1 MDKKE
6 QLEQKKNEFKEML
19 RNRNVRFN
27 LPGETKDDLI
37 KRIIKIVPTKTS
49 IYRTSRGLGDVCD
62 NAKEAAKA
70 EAYSYIFGQ
79 LKIIFAEPNLTQESY
94 KIWFEDTCKELTK
107 RFNNKIN
114 TSCAEKTTRYLTL
127 GHAQKWIS
135 MAMKYFYCLDLVDFN
150 YDYCYC
156 PIDNIIKERA
166 LEIQSE
172 SGKPKTLRGLVKAPS
187 WSKIER
193 IEDLRNIY
201 FDIDA
206 IIDQNNLNCTQ
217 LEFDVLNW
225 Q

>member
-1 MDKKE
+1 
-6 QLEQKKNEFKEML
+6 
-19 RNRNVRFN
+19 
-27 LPGETKDDLI
+27 
-37 KRIIKIVPTKTS
+37 
-49 IYRTSRGLGDVCD
+49 
-62 NAKEAAKA
+62 
-70 EAYSYIFGQ
+70 
-79 LKIIFAEPNLTQESY
+79 
-94 KIWFEDTCKELTK
+94 
-107 RFNNKIN
+107 
-114 TSCAEKTTRYLTL
+114 
-127 GHAQKWIS
+127 